1 MSNEKNQ
8 SSDIEEEKKLLSQ
21 LTESLVLNYTSDTY
35 QDMIDT
41 VKKYSRLLVL
51 GKNAVTTTQLRNI
64 YNSVKNVKKPEM
76 LLPLQVRLAYLAGRN
91 ESNFKFKALVDRLS
105 LLIRNVKNE
114 TQLSHFI
121 EFFTALIAY
130 QKYYEKFTSK
140 KH

>member
-1 MSNEKNQ
+1 MSKEQNQ
-8 SSDIEEEKKLLSQ
+8 NSEIEEEKKLLSQ
-21 LTESLVLNYTSDTY
+21 LTESLVLNYTSETY
-35 QDMIDT
+35 QKMIDT
-41 VKKYSRLLVL
+41 VKEYSKLLVS

-64 YNSVKNVKKPEM
+64 YNSVKTVKNPET

-91 ESNFKFKALVDRLS
+91 ESNYKFKALADRLS
-105 LLIRNVKNE
+105 LLIRNVKTN
-114 TQLSHFI
+114 TQLSHFV